1 MSSVGKRVPDPI
13 SSVSVIGS
21 VEVES
26 VNNVV
31 TFLLSSNSTLSVIG
45 DTPEVY
51 LASVVDSDSK
61 VDGSV
66 SRNDVTSGT
75 CVDGVCF
82 CVDRSSGCVPTG
94 PTTGVLVS

>member
-13 SSVSVIGS
+13 SSDSVIGS

-31 TFLLSSNSTLSVIG
+31 TFLLSSNLTLSVIG

-61 VDGSV
+61 VDGRV
-66 SRNDVTSGT
+66 SNDVTSGT